1 MELTVASVIDSLCV
15 RSDWD
20 SCVQIKL
27 HSRFFLNFS
36 KNISVSKIIFEIQ
49 FLSSQLTAASSRL
62 TASVLTRGSCM
73 VSTDWQYYRNQ
84 SAETPSPAS
93 GNFDLANEESDR
105 L

>member
-62 TASVLTRGSCM
+62 TASVLTRAPACYQPTD
-73 VSTDWQYYRNQ
+73 STTETSQLKRPHLL
-84 SAETPSPAS
+84 AET
-93 GNFDLANEESDR
+93 LT
-105 L
+105 